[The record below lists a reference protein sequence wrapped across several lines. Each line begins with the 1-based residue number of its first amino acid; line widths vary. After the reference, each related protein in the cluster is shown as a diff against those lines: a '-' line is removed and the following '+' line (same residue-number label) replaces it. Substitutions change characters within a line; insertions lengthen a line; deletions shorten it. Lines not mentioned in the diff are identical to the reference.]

1 MSCTIF
7 SIWLSFVYQRKN
19 VVSFFGILY
28 FHLSQS
34 FWPVTT
40 CFKWRFKWE
49 ASPHL
54 SSIFFFL
61 FPFCFSF
68 VCSCSDSAANS
79 NNMSESKPW
88 AYFNIFQCQCRPLK
102 WLLAVVSYLQRSI
115 FRRHKKRRKT
125 NVEKKEWIQI
135 KIRIHFVKK
144 ENIGTNKLI
153 K

>member
-1 MSCTIF
+1 LF
-7 SIWLSFVYQRKN
+7 GSILSSKKMQFL
-19 VVSFFGILY
+19 FIGILF

-34 FWPVTT
+34 IWPVTT

-68 VCSCSDSAANS
+68 VCSCSDSEANS
-79 NNMSESKPW
+79 NMSESNKTLSV
-88 AYFNIFQCQCRPLK
+88 FQHFSMSVQRRPLK
-102 WLLAVVSYLQRSI
+102 WLLAVVSYLQCSI

-125 NVEKKEWIQI
+125 NVEKKDWIIQI

-144 ENIGTNKLI
+144 KTKRQTN
-153 K
+153 